1 MSSKSEAGADG
12 KQSAGVPDV
21 TVEQLLYPTPS
32 LNTEIAVGDKRQH
45 VAIDK
50 FYSVFTRKEKWSI
63 VILASCAAIFSPFT
77 ANIYLP
83 AIPVIST
90 DFHKSVELINL
101 TVTMYMV
108 MQGLSPMFWGTLS
121 DRCGRRPIMFACLAT
136 LSLSCVG
143 LALVPT
149 SAYWL
154 LMLLRCLQATGSAST
169 TALGAGIIGD
179 IATPA
184 ERGGLFGLFGLGGL
198 VGPCIGPVLGGV
210 LAQGLG
216 WRSIFWFLCICSA
229 VCGLGLFLFLPETLR
244 VIVGDG
250 SISAG
255 WIYTQPISLIGR
267 HRSAGISSERPA
279 RKPFKNPLL
288 MFAYPE
294 IFVLLI
300 FNGTIYAVM
309 YSITASL
316 AVIFEKVYP
325 YLNQTEIGLCFIPM
339 GLGMKIRDDLIRQTR
354 TDSEEHVDPEVIE
367 KDTSFPIEKARLQIL
382 PWVVFVYATCV
393 IGYGW
398 ALQSRV
404 TIAVP
409 LILQFIIGVSAITIL
424 NATQT
429 LLIDMMPNQGSSVTA
444 CNNIVRC
451 LLGAGMVSIV
461 KPILDALDDG
471 WSYVVF
477 GSLCVLVS
485 PLLYVEIR
493 WGPFWRQRR
502 GSKHQ

>member
-1 MSSKSEAGADG
+1 
-12 KQSAGVPDV
+12 VH
-21 TVEQLLYPTPS
+21 LLCRVRPRTLSVRS
-32 LNTEIAVGDKRQH
+32 LNSYPNCVL
-45 VAIDK
+45 
-50 FYSVFTRKEKWSI
+50 SS
-63 VILASCAAIFSPFT
+63 FS
-77 ANIYLP
+77 
-83 AIPVIST
+83 
-90 DFHKSVELINL
+90 
-101 TVTMYMV
+101 
-108 MQGLSPMFWGTLS
+108 
-121 DRCGRRPIMFACLAT
+121 R
-136 LSLSCVG
+136 
-143 LALVPT
+143 
-149 SAYWL
+149 
-154 LMLLRCLQATGSAST
+154 
-169 TALGAGIIGD
+169 
-179 IATPA
+179 
-184 ERGGLFGLFGLGGL
+184 
-198 VGPCIGPVLGGV
+198 
-210 LAQGLG
+210 
-216 WRSIFWFLCICSA
+216 
-229 VCGLGLFLFLPETLR
+229 FLPETLR

-339 GLGMKIRDDLIRQTR
+339 GLGMFVCSLLSGRVLDSYYRKIRDDLIRQTR

-409 LILQFIIGVSAITIL
+409 LILQFISKFFFPACATRPCVSSHST
-424 NATQT
+424 
-429 LLIDMMPNQGSSVTA
+429 
-444 CNNIVRC
+444 
-451 LLGAGMVSIV
+451 
-461 KPILDALDDG
+461 
-471 WSYVVF
+471 
-477 GSLCVLVS
+477 
-485 PLLYVEIR
+485 
-493 WGPFWRQRR
+493 
-502 GSKHQ
+502 